1 MTYVDVLLHQKPVGQ
16 RVAIIGAGGIGFDV
30 AEYLCHDEGSGAAST
45 DSFNHQWGIDS
56 NLSGRGGVQQS
67 GSAARQADRQIF
79 LLQRKPSRPGKDLGK
94 TTGWIHRTS
103 LKARGVEAIAGVGYR
118 KVDNGGLHIAV
129 DRRAKVLDVDSV
141 IICAG
146 QEPRR
151 DLVTGLEKAGL
162 SYSLV
167 GGADQALELDAKRA
181 IEQASRL
188 AAEL

>member
-1 MTYVDVLLHQKPVGQ
+1 
-16 RVAIIGAGGIGFDV
+16 
-30 AEYLCHDEGSGAAST
+30 
-45 DSFNHQWGIDS
+45 
-56 NLSGRGGVQQS
+56 
-67 GSAARQADRQIF
+67 
-79 LLQRKPSRPGKDLGK
+79 
-94 TTGWIHRTS
+94 
-103 LKARGVEAIAGVGYR
+103 VETIAGVGYR

-141 IICAG
+141 IVCAG

-167 GGADQALELDAKRA
+167 GGADQAMELDAKRA